1 MIPPCCA
8 VVVDQ
13 MGANRVAM
21 GTDYPFPLG
30 ELVPGELINSMPYD
44 GATKQT
50 LLGGAAL
57 EWLGKQHELFR

>member
-1 MIPPCCA
+1 
-8 VVVDQ
+8 

-30 ELVPGELINSMPYD
+30 ELIPGELINSMPYD
-44 GATKQT
+44 TATKEL

-57 EWLGKQHELFR
+57 EWLAMKRESFLKG